1 MESKMTSE
9 QFAGIARAL
18 IAAFGGFLVGKG
30 YLDTETAATLGGAVT
45 TLSVAVWSVWSK
57 KRPA

>member
-1 MESKMTSE
+1 MTSE